1 MCRRR
6 KRESNSDPIFICRQ
20 LKTRKTFSN
29 FFFFFFFFF
38 QSRELTQTLARNNS
52 NNHVVTCIKEILSR
66 VIDTLRTLGHFD
78 LDRQREREIFFRKFL
93 SSAKEE

>member
-20 LKTRKTFSN
+20 LKSRKTFSN
-29 FFFFFFFFF
+29 FFFLFLFLFLF
-38 QSRELTQTLARNNS
+38 SESQTLARKNS